1 MAELPK
7 QDLLVKLLNMT
18 TSDAE
23 SEVLMAIR
31 RANVLL
37 REAGWSWDM
46 LIHEKIK
53 IVENPFKNLGDPI
66 ATRQRDGG
74 AKPAPPPPQQT
85 WRPPPPQPPPPPQ
98 HYFPYQSQALA
109 VSGVHNTFGGHCY
122 HCGWYQNPNEGF
134 WFSPH
139 KFNKNAPLGGAVICK
154 SCDTFLDGK
163 TNIRDIATNPRGKPK
178 MGPAAAQPIP
188 QSSRQRTRRGGSTPV
203 YKPGVGE
210 L

>member
-31 RANVLL
+31 RANALL
-37 REAGWSWDM
+37 KDAGWSWDM

-66 ATRQRDGG
+66 AARQRDNPQR
-74 AKPAPPPPQQT
+74 PAPAPPQQT
-85 WRPPPPQPPPPPQ
+85 WKPTPPPPPQPRTFMYHCQ
-98 HYFPYQSQALA
+98 VMST
-109 VSGVHNTFGGHCY
+109 VGVHNNFGGHCY
-122 HCGWYQNPNEGF
+122 HCGWYQVAGEGY
-134 WFSPH
+134 WFTPQS
-139 KFNKNAPLGGAVICK
+139 FNKNAPHGREIICK
-154 SCDTFLDGK
+154 TCDTALDG
-163 TNIRDIATNPRGKPK
+163 THNVRDQAAVGRGKPK
-178 MGPAAAQPIP
+178 MGPAAPQPVP
-188 QSSRQRTRRGGSTPV
+188 QSTRAKTRRGGSTPI